1 MKKILLLLFISIHI
15 SLAQNQLKLGA
26 ERFIHTT
33 GDGNIFM
40 GLQAG
45 SNVTTGNS
53 NTTLGYYSGNSIT
66 VGAANAY
73 LGYLAG
79 SYNGL
84 GNSNVFVGFAAG
96 WRNTASGNVIVG
108 RSAGAFS
115 TTGTQN
121 VFVGNLAGLGIEN
134 GANSGSNNTFLGE
147 SSGLKISSGSTNT
160 FVGKS
165 AGYEN
170 TTGSTNVFL
179 GYETGKINTT
189 GTYNVY
195 VGGSATGFGTNAA
208 SLQRAAAIGYN
219 ARVSINDAIVLGDF
233 QNNNVKVG
241 IGVHDPQHRLD
252 VKGVI
257 NMRAAFNQP
266 ALKINGQDFI
276 EIDSQGEFVVA
287 NFKMKYQSESQWADR
302 VFKKGYV
309 LMPLAK
315 LEEYIQKNEHLPGI
329 PTAAE
334 VVEKGISTQEITA
347 KLLEK
352 VEELTRYVL
361 ELKAENVGLK
371 KDYQEVLK
379 RLPMGK
385 DN

>member
-1 MKKILLLLFISIHI
+1 MKKTLLFLFVSIHT
-15 SLAQNQLKLGA
+15 SFAQNQLKLGA
-26 ERFIHTT
+26 NRFIHNT
-33 GDGNIFM
+33 GDGNTFM

-53 NTTLGYYSGNSIT
+53 NTSLGYYSGNAIT
-66 VGAANAY
+66 VGAANTY

-84 GNSNVFVGFAAG
+84 GSSNVFVGFAAG
-96 WRNTASGNVIVG
+96 WRNTANSNVIVG

-121 VFVGNLAGLGIEN
+121 VFVGNLAGLGVEN
-134 GANSGSNNTFLGE
+134 GTNSGSNNTFLGE

-160 FVGKS
+160 FIGKS

-170 TTGSTNVFL
+170 TTGSTNVFV
-179 GYETGKINTT
+179 GYETGKANTI
-189 GTYNVY
+189 GANNVY
-195 VGGSATGFGTNAA
+195 VGGSANGFGTNAA
-208 SLQRAAAIGYN
+208 SLQRAAAVGYN

-257 NMRAAFNQP
+257 NMRAAFNSP
-266 ALKINGQDFI
+266 SLKINGRDFLGLD
-276 EIDSQGEFVVA
+276 EQGEFIVS
-287 NFKMKYQSESQWADR
+287 NFKMKYQSENQWADR
-302 VFKKGYV
+302 VFKKGYI
-309 LMPLAK
+309 LMPLAQ
-315 LEEYIQKNEHLPGI
+315 LEDYIQEHEHLPGI
-329 PTAAE
+329 PTASEA
-334 VVEKGISTQEITA
+334 VEKGVSTQEMTA

-352 VEELTRYVL
+352 VEELTRYVI
-361 ELKAENVGLK
+361 ELKNENEGLK

-379 RLPMGK
+379 RLPISNK
-385 DN
+385 